1 MEFEENERK
10 TKMRVKVTNDC
21 GFKLD
26 IKVNGKLD
34 RASWKLIFDLAN
46 DNTIDK
52 TRIDSELRPY
62 SNSEF

>member
-1 MEFEENERK
+1 
-10 TKMRVKVTNDC
+10 MRVKVTNDC

-34 RASWKLIFDLAN
+34 RASWRLIFDLAN

-52 TRIDSELRPY
+52 TKIDSELIPY

>member
-1 MEFEENERK
+1 
-10 TKMRVKVTNDC
+10 MRVKVTNDC

-34 RASWKLIFDLAN
+34 WASWRLIFDLAN

-52 TRIDSELRPY
+52 TKVDSEMMPC

>member
-1 MEFEENERK
+1 
-10 TKMRVKVTNDC
+10 MRVKITNDC

-34 RASWKLIFDLAN
+34 RASWRLIFDLAN

-52 TRIDSELRPY
+52 TESQEVTLGAL
-62 SNSEF
+62 

>member
-1 MEFEENERK
+1 MK
-10 TKMRVKVTNDC
+10 GKQQMRVKVTNDC

-34 RASWKLIFDLAN
+34 RASWRLIFDLAN

-52 TRIDSELRPY
+52 TKVDSELMPC

>member
-10 TKMRVKVTNDC
+10 TKMRVKVTNDF

-52 TRIDSELRPY
+52 TRIDSELIPY

>member
-1 MEFEENERK
+1 
-10 TKMRVKVTNDC
+10 MRVKVTNDC

-52 TRIDSELRPY
+52 TRIDSELILIRIR
-62 SNSEF
+62 NFDGNAECL